1 MNSHPHKRTRMI
13 SYFGHKNWLT
23 ENEMEEAAAA
33 MNLPTDRYTL
43 KRIARANAILFHS
56 LVKST
61 ALHYLYKVQS
71 QFHQDKTYLV
81 LQQEGGYY
89 QCTCPDYTK
98 RQLPCKHAIA
108 VMAYNSLID
117 LAYQEEVVE
126 AYDPQG
132 GYYRFLKLIPTTNQ
146 IPMVEVADV

>member
-1 MNSHPHKRTRMI
+1 MNVHPQQPILTNF
-13 SYFGHKNWLT
+13 FGHKNWMT
-23 ENEMEEAAAA
+23 ENEMRAATIT
-33 MNLPTDRYTL
+33 MGLPTNRDSFR
-43 KRIARANAILFHS
+43 RVARANSILFHG

-108 VMAYNSLID
+108 VQAYNSLVD
-117 LAYQEEVVE
+117 LAYREEVVE
-126 AYDPQG
+126 AFDPDG
-132 GYYRFLKLIPTTNQ
+132 RHYCFVRMYPPSTNL
-146 IPMVEVADV
+146 PSLEVCDV